1 MSDIAKEVCTGFAK
15 EIAKIG
21 CRFDPAV
28 FDQTKALIRPLH
40 ARAPV
45 APAKV
50 VSYGA
55 DTRNA
60 LDVYPA
66 LKPGSPVIVYV
77 PGGGFIGGDKDDG
90 AYFYRNVGATFSAR
104 GYACVIPNYRLAP
117 AYTWPSGADD
127 VAAVLRWTLENSAA
141 ANGDPSRIHVCGQ
154 SAGAT
159 HVSTSLFMATD
170 NIWDRIRTVAL
181 LNGLYALEDN
191 VVRPNYAAYFGV
203 EAETVKA
210 RLPLALVRPVT
221 KPLMLATAAYDVPA
235 LAASTFS
242 LASKLTMM
250 NGKTPDFMVM
260 DRHNHVS
267 AVLSVGTAYDDLTDA
282 LMRFHQY
289 AG

>member
-1 MSDIAKEVCTGFAK
+1 MSDSAKEVGTGIAR

-28 FDQTKALIRPLH
+28 FEQTKALIRPLH

-55 DTRNA
+55 DARNA

-66 LKPGSPVIVYV
+66 PKPGSPVLIYV
-77 PGGGFIGGDKDDG
+77 PGGGFVGGDKDDG
-90 AYFYRNVGATFSAR
+90 AYFSRNVGTTFSAR
-104 GYACVIPNYRLAP
+104 GYTCVIPNYRLAP
-117 AYTWPSGADD
+117 ASTWPSGADD
-127 VAAVLRWTLENSAA
+127 VTAVLRWTVENCAA

-170 NIWDRIRTVAL
+170 SIWDRIRTVAL
-181 LNGLYALEDN
+181 LNGLYALEDG

-210 RLPLALVRPVT
+210 RLPLALARAVA
-221 KPLMLATAAYDVPA
+221 KPLMLATAGYDVPA

-242 LASKLTMM
+242 LASKLTML

-282 LMRFHQY
+282 LMRFHQS